1 MARLPIQSSRGSTVV
16 IDGRELDYFGG
27 CGYLGLA
34 QHPRVIEALVAG
46 AQRHGVS
53 SGAARETTGNALVHD
68 ELERDLVR
76 CLGCAAAVLTP
87 EGATANLAAAQAL
100 AHEYDFALIDEKSH
114 PSLFDAAQ
122 AADFEVR
129 SFAHADTRALEAELQ
144 RAGKQ
149 RVVVMTDSV
158 FPSRGEIAPLAEWS
172 RLVAQRAG
180 ALLVDDC
187 HGTGVIGPHGLGAL
201 EHGELAGSHVVLT
214 STLSKA
220 LGCYGGFVAGDTK
233 WIELV
238 RTRSN
243 AYLGTTPVPPAI
255 AEAARVALEIAFGSP
270 ERIGRLRANIALMRS
285 GLERLGMPTPRE
297 ELPVFAFQRGDAQA
311 MKSLEALLRDAG
323 VLAPYIRYPGGP
335 PEGFFRI
342 VVNAAHSLGQ
352 IERLIELLERHA
364 GGAR

>member
-16 IDGRELDYFGG
+16 IDGREFDYFGG

-53 SGAARETTGNALVHD
+53 SGAARETTGNALAHD
-68 ELERDLVR
+68 ELERDLARHLR
-76 CLGCAAAVLTP
+76 CEATVLLS

-100 AHEYDFALIDEKSH
+100 ALEHTLALVDERSH

-122 AADFEVR
+122 AAKLEVR
-129 SFAHADTRALEAELQ
+129 PIAHADSSALRAELA
-144 RAGKQ
+144 RAGT
-149 RVVVMTDSV
+149 RRAVVATDSV
-158 FPSRGEIAPLAEWS
+158 FPSRGEIAPLAEW
-172 RLVAQRAG
+172 AQLAAEHG
-180 ALLVDDC
+180 GTLLVDDC

-201 EHGELAGSHVVLT
+201 EHSALSGSHVLLT

-243 AYLGTTPVPPAI
+243 AYLATTPVPPAI
-255 AEAARVALEIAFGSP
+255 AEAARVALDVAFGSP
-270 ERIGRLRANIALMRS
+270 ERLGRLRANIALMRS

-297 ELPVFAFQRGDAQA
+297 ELPVFAFQLGDAET
-311 MKSLEALLRDAG
+311 MRTLEASLRDAG

-342 VVNAAHSLGQ
+342 AVNAAHSLGQ

-364 GGAR
+364 GAAR